1 MRLIDA
7 DGSFT
12 INASDNTGYSLA
24 FGGGIISCVDEFG
37 HIEAE
42 FLTDDIQAVDAV
54 PLSDL
59 LPLRDWLYEN
69 DAITMAGLAQ
79 LNELIEK
86 SKREGD
92 HE

>member
-1 MRLIDA
+1 MRM
-7 DGSFT
+7 
-12 INASDNTGYSLA
+12 INADKLVDMLYDNEYTILCPLDEVSGV
-24 FGGGIISCVDEFG
+24 IDNCPTVD
-37 HIEAE
+37 
-42 FLTDDIQAVDAV
+42 VV
-54 PLSDL
+54 SLSDL
-59 LPLRDWLYEN
+59 LELRDWLYEN

>member
-1 MRLIDA
+1 MRLIDV

-12 INASDNTGYSLA
+12 INASDNTDYSLA
-24 FGGGIISCVDEFG
+24 FGGGIISCADKFG
-37 HIEAE
+37 AIEAE
-42 FLTDDIQAVDAV
+42 FMADDIQAVDAIA
-54 PLSDL
+54 LSDL
-59 LPLRDWLYEN
+59 LTLRDWLYEN

>member
-1 MRLIDA
+1 MRV
-7 DGSFT
+7 
-12 INASDNTGYSLA
+12 INADKLVDMLYDNEYTIL
-24 FGGGIISCVDEFG
+24 CPLDEVSG
-37 HIEAE
+37 VIDNCPTVEAV
-42 FLTDDIQAVDAV
+42 LL
-54 PLSDL
+54 PDL
-59 LPLRDWLYEN
+59 LNFRDWLYEH

>member
-7 DGSFT
+7 DKLVDMLY
-12 INASDNTGYSLA
+12 DNEYPIL
-24 FGGGIISCVDEFG
+24 CPLDEVSG
-37 HIEAE
+37 VI
-42 FLTDDIQAVDAV
+42 DNCPNVGV
-54 PLSDL
+54 VSLSDL
-59 LPLRDWLYEN
+59 LELRDWLYEN

>member
-7 DGSFT
+7 DKLVDMLYDNEYT
-12 INASDNTGYSLA
+12 ILCPLDEVSGVIDNCPTVGVVS
-24 FGGGIISCVDEFG
+24 
-37 HIEAE
+37 
-42 FLTDDIQAVDAV
+42 
-54 PLSDL
+54 LSDL
-59 LPLRDWLYEN
+59 LELRDWLYEN
-69 DAITMAGLAQ
+69 DAITMEGLAQ

>member
-7 DGSFT
+7 DVAERWMER
-12 INASDNTGYSLA
+12 N
-24 FGGGIISCVDEFG
+24 
-37 HIEAE
+37 EAYM
-42 FLTDDIQAVDAV
+42 DAEILRAIPTV
-54 PLSDL
+54 VAIPLSDL
-59 LPLRDWLYEN
+59 LTLRDWLYEH
-69 DAITMAGLAQ
+69 DAITMEGLAQ

>member
-7 DGSFT
+7 DKLVDMLYDNEYT
-12 INASDNTGYSLA
+12 ILCPLDEVSGVIDNCPT
-24 FGGGIISCVDEFG
+24 VD
-37 HIEAE
+37 
-42 FLTDDIQAVDAV
+42 VV
-54 PLSDL
+54 SLSDL
-59 LPLRDWLYEN
+59 LELRDWLYEN

-86 SKREGD
+86 SKREDD

>member
-7 DGSFT
+7 EQLIHKCEERIENEWNSFVAPT
-12 INASDNTGYSLA
+12 SWAHAEKRFCSRVEDAPT
-24 FGGGIISCVDEFG
+24 V
-37 HIEAE
+37 EAV
-42 FLTDDIQAVDAV
+42 LL
-54 PLSDL
+54 PDL
-59 LPLRDWLYEN
+59 LDFRDWLYEH

-92 HE
+92 YE

>member
-7 DGSFT
+7 DKLVDMLYDNEYT
-12 INASDNTGYSLA
+12 ILCPLDEVSGVIDNCPT
-24 FGGGIISCVDEFG
+24 VD
-37 HIEAE
+37 
-42 FLTDDIQAVDAV
+42 VV
-54 PLSDL
+54 SLSDL
-59 LPLRDWLYEN
+59 LELRDWLYEN